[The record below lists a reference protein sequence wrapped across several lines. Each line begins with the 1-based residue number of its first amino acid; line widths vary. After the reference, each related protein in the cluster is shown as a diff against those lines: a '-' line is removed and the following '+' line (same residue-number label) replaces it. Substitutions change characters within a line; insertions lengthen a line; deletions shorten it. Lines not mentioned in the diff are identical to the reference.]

1 MKIKS
6 IMYALGC
13 GKSRK
18 DLVRSEGARR
28 VKLAETM
35 WKWRKTVIYTHLY
48 GSSGKSVGTKFRS
61 VSVPKTFGVPYGKDI
76 GIVYEGLCDKV
87 SAEMGEV
94 TWREIS

>member
-1 MKIKS
+1 MKIES
-6 IMYALGC
+6 IMYALGY

-35 WKWRKTVIYTHLY
+35 WKWRKTVICANLY
-48 GSSGKSVGTKFRS
+48 GSSSKLVGTKVRNVFAH
-61 VSVPKTFGVPYGKDI
+61 KTFGVPYGRDI